1 MAYSQF
7 TLEKI
12 KTDLGY
18 QIIETFGTF
27 KNMPIGVVSPF
38 LIELLDKF
46 MPLALSIDTEK
57 ARSEFIVAPI
67 LFELKSLSRNRV
79 SLFSG
84 REFNVD
90 ADLGLTGYCD
100 FLVSQSSEQLLIEA
114 PVLALVEA
122 KNDNIS
128 SGLGQ
133 CMAEMVAAQIFN
145 DRKGHPIEWIYGVV
159 TTGTNWKFL
168 RLRDRAIEV
177 DLNEYFLSD
186 LGQLLG
192 ILHYCVKRD
201 LLE

>member
-12 KTDLGY
+12 KIDLGY
-18 QIIETFGTF
+18 QIVESFGIF
-27 KNMPIGVVSPF
+27 KDMPIGIVSPF
-38 LIELLDKF
+38 LTELLGKF

-67 LFELKSLSRNRV
+67 LFELKSLLKNRV

-100 FLVSQSSEQLLIEA
+100 FLVSQSSEQLLIQA

-145 DRKGHPIEWIYGVV
+145 QRKGHPIEL
-159 TTGTNWKFL
+159 T
-168 RLRDRAIEV
+168 
-177 DLNEYFLSD
+177 S
-186 LGQLLG
+186 
-192 ILHYCVKRD
+192 
-201 LLE
+201 